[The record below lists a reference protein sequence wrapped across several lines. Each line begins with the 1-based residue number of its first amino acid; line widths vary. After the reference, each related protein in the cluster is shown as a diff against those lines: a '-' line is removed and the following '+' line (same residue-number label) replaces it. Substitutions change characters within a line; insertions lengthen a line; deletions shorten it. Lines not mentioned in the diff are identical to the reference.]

1 MSAVE
6 APPADRVDA
15 PLPPS
20 SGGFGPWLVALLRR
34 GWRQLTSMR
43 TALVL
48 LFLLAVAAIPG
59 SLLPQR
65 NIGIEKVD
73 EYLRT
78 HGDTGRWLDRFYL
91 FDVFASPWFS
101 AIYLLLFISLVG
113 CLVPRL
119 RSHATALLR
128 APVSAP
134 ARVDRMPAYAV
145 GEAGADPA
153 ALAALLRRR
162 RFRVSVRSAGGVTT
176 VSAEKGY
183 LKESGNL
190 LFHFAL
196 LGLLVGVA
204 AGALYGWHGNRLL
217 VAGADQAYCNSLQ
230 QYDEFGLGARVS
242 ALDLPPYC
250 VRLDSFD
257 VSYLDSGQ
265 PLSFDAAVTYTD
277 GDAPALRADVSVNHP
292 LELAGANLYLLGHGY
307 APVLRYTDRFGR
319 TQTSVSPFLP
329 SEPKMLTSEGVATFP
344 DANLDPATGRRDP
357 KTQVAFAGRYLP
369 TMSDDVHQ
377 PNSIFPAERNPRLFL
392 VAYVGNLGMDT
403 GAAHSVYTLDRSQI
417 DAGRL
422 NQVAVSKG
430 LQVGETWALP
440 DGSSV
445 TFEGTRPWIT
455 TTSRHDP
462 GELSVLVAAV
472 CLLVGLLLSL
482 SGRRRRFWLRVGP
495 DRTEAAAL
503 PRTDYAGFQT
513 EFDDIVQAARK
524 EGIF

>member
-1 MSAVE
+1 MSTVE
-6 APPADRVDA
+6 APPADRVDE

-20 SGGFGPWLVALLRR
+20 SHGFGPWLAALLRR

-78 HGDTGRWLDRFYL
+78 HGGTGRWLDRFYL

-119 RSHATALLR
+119 RSHAVALLR

-134 ARVDRMPAYAV
+134 ARLDRMPFHV
-145 GEAGADPA
+145 TGTGPADPEA
-153 ALAALLRRR
+153 FAALLRKR
-162 RFRVSVRSAGGVTT
+162 RFRVSVNGGV

-204 AGALYGWHGNRLL
+204 AGALYGWHGNRVLG
-217 VAGADQAYCNSLQ
+217 AGADQSYGNSLQ

-242 ALDLPPYC
+242 ALNLPPYC

-265 PLSFDAAVTYTD
+265 PLSFDAA
-277 GDAPALRADVSVNHP
+277 
-292 LELAGANLYLLGHGY
+292 
-307 APVLRYTDRFGR
+307 
-319 TQTSVSPFLP
+319 
-329 SEPKMLTSEGVATFP
+329 
-344 DANLDPATGRRDP
+344 
-357 KTQVAFAGRYLP
+357 
-369 TMSDDVHQ
+369 
-377 PNSIFPAERNPRLFL
+377 
-392 VAYVGNLGMDT
+392 
-403 GAAHSVYTLDRSQI
+403 
-417 DAGRL
+417 
-422 NQVAVSKG
+422 
-430 LQVGETWALP
+430 
-440 DGSSV
+440 
-445 TFEGTRPWIT
+445 
-455 TTSRHDP
+455 
-462 GELSVLVAAV
+462 
-472 CLLVGLLLSL
+472 
-482 SGRRRRFWLRVGP
+482 
-495 DRTEAAAL
+495 
-503 PRTDYAGFQT
+503 
-513 EFDDIVQAARK
+513 
-524 EGIF
+524 